1 MEAADSPIEL
11 FHGYTYSGHP
21 LASAAGLATLK
32 LYQEEGLF
40 ERAANL
46 APLWEEAVHS
56 LQGLPH
62 VIDVRNLGLVAAVE
76 LAGIPA
82 QPTARA
88 FEAFLR
94 CYERGVL
101 IRTTGDTLALS
112 PPLVIEETQIEKLIT
127 TLKQVLRE
135 LP

>member
-88 FEAFLR
+88 FEKIFFYLLR
-94 CYERGVL
+94 RPE
-101 IRTTGDTLALS
+101 
-112 PPLVIEETQIEKLIT
+112 PP
-127 TLKQVLRE
+127 
-135 LP
+135 

>member
-1 MEAADSPIEL
+1 
-11 FHGYTYSGHP
+11 
-21 LASAAGLATLK
+21 
-32 LYQEEGLF
+32 
-40 ERAANL
+40 
-46 APLWEEAVHS
+46 